1 MRIVLGA
8 DHRGFQSKE
17 RLKNFLLDQG
27 HDVLDCG
34 SNSDK
39 SSDYPD
45 FAVPACL
52 KVVRSQAECAVLMCG
67 TGIGMSITANKIAG
81 IRAALCHDEL
91 SAEISRRHNDA
102 NVLCLPADLL
112 GEELV
117 RRMVEVWL
125 STPFDGGRHA
135 RRIKKVMAA
144 ERHLNPASHEA
155 AKTAARH
162 KPKAKS
168 QRKSPPARERP

>member
-17 RLKNFLLDQG
+17 RLKSFLLDQG

-34 SNSDK
+34 ANSGK

-52 KVVRSQAECAVLMCG
+52 RVVRSEAERAILMCG
-67 TGIGMSITANKIAG
+67 TGIGMSITANKVSG

-112 GEELV
+112 GDELV
-117 RRMVEVWL
+117 YRMVGVWL

-144 ERHLNPASHEA
+144 ERHLDAGPCEAPETPAPQKRE
-155 AKTAARH
+155 
-162 KPKAKS
+162 AKS
-168 QRKSPPARERP
+168 RGK

>member
-1 MRIVLGA
+1 MKIVLGA
-8 DHRGFQSKE
+8 DHRGYQSKE
-17 RLKNFLLDQG
+17 RLRSFLLDHG
-27 HDVLDCG
+27 HEVVDCG
-34 SNSDK
+34 SDSDK

-52 KVVRSQAECAVLMCG
+52 KVARNQAERAILLCG

-81 IRAALCHDEL
+81 IRGALCHDEL
-91 SAEISRRHNDA
+91 SAEISRRHNDS

-112 GEELV
+112 GDDLL

-125 STPFDGGRHA
+125 STAFAGGRHE

-144 ERHLNPASHEA
+144 ERHLDPASREA
-155 AKTAARH
+155 PTPSPCHKATAKR
-162 KPKAKS
+162 KPK
-168 QRKSPPARERP
+168 